1 MKTQEQ
7 ESAATGTI
15 DPMAELCAT
24 LFSTEESAK
33 KKIARQT
40 VGTMTQ
46 RPWPQLPSR
55 LRSAIR
61 SDVGRLLDAGKGR
74 TEILEAGYS
83 SEVLNQALRDL
94 GRSVS

>member
-7 ESAATGTI
+7 EPASAAAV
-15 DPMAELCAT
+15 DPMADLCAT
-24 LFSTEESAK
+24 LFSADESAK
-33 KKIARQT
+33 KKAARQT
-40 VGTMTQ
+40 VGAMTQ

-61 SDVGRLLDAGKGR
+61 SDVGRLLDAGKGG

-83 SEVLNQALRDL
+83 SEVLSQALRDL